1 MKKFLTISAIISL
14 LAMFSSCDDST
25 SIMFTDYYA
34 CIKDEGGAAT
44 STISTNM
51 TESYTATY
59 YISLVSVIMDDPVTI
74 SYEIKAGDGLK
85 EGVNFKVINGTGNV
99 TFDKGIFKK
108 PLRIEY
114 FPAKVDETKDCK
126 LTIRLTE
133 SSNKSIGIGY
143 PGPNRRFSEHT
154 ITIHNK

>member
-1 MKKFLTISAIISL
+1 MKKFITISAIISL

-74 SYEIKAGDGLK
+74 SY
-85 EGVNFKVINGTGNV
+85 
-99 TFDKGIFKK
+99 
-108 PLRIEY
+108 
-114 FPAKVDETKDCK
+114 
-126 LTIRLTE
+126 
-133 SSNKSIGIGY
+133 
-143 PGPNRRFSEHT
+143 
-154 ITIHNK
+154 

>member
-1 MKKFLTISAIISL
+1 
-14 LAMFSSCDDST
+14 MFSSCDDST

-34 CIKDEGGAAT
+34 CIKDEGGSAT
-44 STISTNM
+44 STVSTKM

-59 YISLVSVIMDDPVTI
+59 YINLVSVPMDEPVTI
-74 SYEIKAGDGLK
+74 CYEIIAGDGLK

-133 SSNKSIGIGY
+133 SSNNAIGLGY
-143 PGPNRRFSEHT
+143 PGPNRRFIEHT
-154 ITIHNK
+154 VTINNK

>member
-1 MKKFLTISAIISL
+1 MKKFITISAIISL

-34 CIKDEGGAAT
+34 CIKDKGGA
-44 STISTNM
+44 
-51 TESYTATY
+51 ATY